1 MPAPF
6 SDELSLLLA
15 LKRALAD
22 DEPPA
27 SLVAS
32 VQALAAPRPAI
43 PGPLDRLARLVAEL
57 VQDSWGVA
65 PGALGLRGGAVDP
78 AVRQLLYSADGRD
91 IDVRVSTDASRG
103 PDRWRLNG
111 QVLGPDAR
119 GDVVLARAGDT
130 PMSVA
135 LDALGEF
142 DLRGLLAGRYAI
154 TIVGEGVEIVLPP
167 IDIGTAR

>member
-1 MPAPF
+1 MPAPL
-6 SDELSLLLA
+6 SDEPSLLLA

-22 DEPPA
+22 EEPPA
-27 SLVAS
+27 ALVAS
-32 VQALAAPRPAI
+32 VQALGAPRPAA
-43 PGPLDRLARLVAEL
+43 PGPLDRLVRLVAEL

-65 PGALGLRGGAVDP
+65 PSALGLRGGGVDP
-78 AVRQLLYSADGRD
+78 AVRHLLYSADGRD
-91 IDVRVSTDASRG
+91 IDVRVSADARRG

-119 GDVVLARAGDT
+119 GEVVLAREGDAPT
-130 PMSVA
+130 SVA

-142 DLRGLLAGRYAI
+142 DLPGLVAGRYAV

-167 IDIGTAR
+167 IDIGAPR